1 MPFPLTNGFLSKE
14 ATTTLLT
21 PLLIIS
27 LTQGGFLPEWKHGSS
42 VVYNVEP
49 ASILIPSNATFSA
62 WGDPFV
68 PVLPVEMMVL
78 LFETTTHPT

>member
-27 LTQGGFLPEWKHGSS
+27 LTQGGFLPE
-42 VVYNVEP
+42 
-49 ASILIPSNATFSA
+49 
-62 WGDPFV
+62 
-68 PVLPVEMMVL
+68 
-78 LFETTTHPT
+78 